1 MSGKANIRIAKNTI
15 ALYIRMAITMFISF
29 FTTRVTLEVL
39 GVEDYGLNNLVS
51 SVVALF
57 SFLNGSM
64 GTAVQRFYSVE
75 IGRGE
80 EDKLGRV
87 FGTALALHIIVAL
100 VTAAL
105 MEIFALFFLHKL
117 NIPQERMIAAQV
129 VFHISILSLILN
141 IISVPY
147 TALLRAREE
156 FSKIAVAD
164 VLQSAGRLV
173 VVYLLLQIDY
183 DHLITLGA
191 LNFVI
196 TILYFVFIV
205 YVARRYKEC
214 KHRICCDKGIVNEIA
229 KFVSMLLVT
238 VLASLFR
245 DKGIIIL
252 VNLFFGLTINAAY
265 AVAMQVMNI
274 VNTFVMNFKQ
284 SIVPQ
289 IMISYGKKDLVRM
302 NKLVN
307 TGTKITFLL
316 MLLITIPIIFEGE
329 YILELWL
336 KEPPLYAYELICL
349 VLININVSSFTYFMY
364 QGVHATGKIT
374 KQQTFMSLLYVL
386 NIVGIYIVFKLGYT
400 FYYGI
405 YVTIIISFM
414 QCITNLYYANK
425 TFEYSINKFLKTI
438 LPQCIIIMVITVI
451 IMHLLI
457 MNTSSSFL
465 RLIVST
471 ITSSVTVVIIGYF
484 ILLDKDEKK
493 SIANLI
499 KGFITHKKSNESKVY
514 Q

>member
-1 MSGKANIRIAKNTI
+1 MSVSKANNKIAKNTI

-29 FTTRVTLEVL
+29 FTTRITLEVL

-87 FGTALALHIIVAL
+87 FGSGLALHAIVAI
-100 VTAAL
+100 VTALL
-105 MEIFALFFLHKL
+105 MEIFAIFFLHEL
-117 NIPQERMIAAQV
+117 NIPQDRMLAAQV
-129 VFHISILSLILN
+129 VFQISIVSMVMN

-164 VLQSAGRLV
+164 VLQSAGRLAV
-173 VVYLLLQIDY
+173 VFLLLNIDY
-183 DHLITLGA
+183 DHLIALGA

-196 TILYFVFIV
+196 TILYFIFMV
-205 YVARRYKEC
+205 YVARRYNEC
-214 KHRICCDKGIVNEIA
+214 KHSICWDKDIVMKIA
-229 KFVSMLLVT
+229 KFISMLLVT

-252 VNLFFGLTINAAY
+252 VNLFFGLAINAAY
-265 AVAMQVMNI
+265 AVAMQVMHI
-274 VNTFVMNFKQ
+274 VSTFVMSFKQ
-284 SIVPQ
+284 SVIPQ
-289 IMISYGKKDLVRM
+289 IMISYGKKDFCRM
-302 NKLVN
+302 NRLID

-316 MLLITIPIIFEGE
+316 MLIITVPIIFEGE
-329 YILELWL
+329 YILGLWL
-336 KEPPLYAYELICL
+336 KEPPQYAYELVCL

-374 KQQTFMSLLYVL
+374 RQQIAMSTLYIL
-386 NIVGIYIVFKLGYT
+386 NIAGIYLVFKLGYS

-405 YVTIIISFM
+405 FVTIFISLL
-414 QCITNLYYANK
+414 QCITNLYFANR
-425 TFEYSINKFLKTI
+425 TFGYCIKGFLKSI
-438 LPQCIIIMVITVI
+438 LPQCIVTIAVTVVIMY
-451 IMHLLI
+451 LLTI
-457 MNTSSSFL
+457 NMESSFL
-465 RLIVST
+465 RLCVST
-471 ITSSVTVVIIGYF
+471 ITSTIIIVMSGYF
-484 ILLDKDEKK
+484 SMLDNDERRKFTGIIRNFTSRK
-493 SIANLI
+493 
-499 KGFITHKKSNESKVY
+499 
-514 Q
+514 

>member
-1 MSGKANIRIAKNTI
+1 MSKTNNKIAKNTI

-29 FTTRVTLEVL
+29 FTTRITLEVL

-75 IGRGE
+75 IGRNE
-80 EDKLGRV
+80 EEKLGRV
-87 FGTALALHIIVAL
+87 FGSGLALHGIVAI
-100 VTAAL
+100 VTAL
-105 MEIFALFFLHKL
+105 MMEIFAILFIHEL
-117 NIPQERMIAAQV
+117 NIPQERMFAAQV
-129 VFHISILSLILN
+129 VFQISILSLVLN

-164 VLQSAGRLV
+164 VLQSVGRLV

-196 TILYFVFIV
+196 TILYFVFMV

-214 KHRICCDKGIVNEIA
+214 RHRICWDKDVVTRIA

-252 VNLFFGLTINAAY
+252 VNMFFGLAVNAAY
-265 AVAMQVMNI
+265 AVAMQVMHI
-274 VNTFVMNFKQ
+274 VSTFVMNFKQ
-284 SIVPQ
+284 SVVPQ
-289 IMISYGKKDLVRM
+289 IMISYGKKDLARM
-302 NKLVN
+302 NRLVN

-316 MLLITIPIIFEGE
+316 MLMITIPIIFEGE
-329 YILELWL
+329 YILKLWL
-336 KEPPLYAYELICL
+336 KEPPQYSYELVCL

-364 QGVHATGKIT
+364 QGVHAAGKIT
-374 KQQTFMSLLYVL
+374 KQQIAMSTLYIL
-386 NIVGIYIVFKLGYT
+386 NIIGIYIVFKLGYS

-405 YVTIIISFM
+405 FVTIFISLL
-414 QCITNLYYANK
+414 QCITNLHFASK
-425 TFEYSINKFLKTI
+425 AFEYSIKQFLKSI
-438 LPQCIIIMVITVI
+438 LPQCIATIAVAITIMYIFTTNIDSSII
-451 IMHLLI
+451 
-457 MNTSSSFL
+457 
-465 RLIVST
+465 RLITST
-471 ITSSVTVVIIGYF
+471 IASTLAILAAGYF
-484 ILLDKDEKK
+484 ILLDKEEKK
-493 SIANLI
+493 KFTGIV
-499 KGFITHKKSNESKVY
+499 KGYISR

>member
-1 MSGKANIRIAKNTI
+1 MSKTNNKIAKNTI

-29 FTTRVTLEVL
+29 FTTRITLEVL

-75 IGRGE
+75 IGRDE
-80 EDKLGRV
+80 EEKLGRV
-87 FGTALALHIIVAL
+87 FGSGLALHGIVAI
-100 VTAAL
+100 VTAL
-105 MEIFALFFLHKL
+105 MMEIFAILFIHEL
-117 NIPQERMIAAQV
+117 NIPQERMFAAQV
-129 VFHISILSLILN
+129 VFQISILSLALN

-164 VLQSAGRLV
+164 VLQSVGRLV

-196 TILYFVFIV
+196 TILYFVFMV

-214 KHRICCDKGIVNEIA
+214 RHRICWDKDVVTRIA

-252 VNLFFGLTINAAY
+252 VNMFFGLAVNAAY
-265 AVAMQVMNI
+265 AVAMQVMHI
-274 VNTFVMNFKQ
+274 VSTFVMNFKQ
-284 SIVPQ
+284 SVVPQ
-289 IMISYGKKDLVRM
+289 IMISYGKKDLARM
-302 NKLVN
+302 NRLVN

-316 MLLITIPIIFEGE
+316 MLMITIPIIFEGE
-329 YILELWL
+329 YILKLWL
-336 KEPPLYAYELICL
+336 KEPPQYSYELVCL

-364 QGVHATGKIT
+364 QGVHAAGKIT
-374 KQQTFMSLLYVL
+374 KQQIAMSTLYIL
-386 NIVGIYIVFKLGYT
+386 NIIGIYIVFKLGYS

-405 YVTIIISFM
+405 FVTIFISLL
-414 QCITNLYYANK
+414 QCITNLHFASK
-425 TFEYSINKFLKTI
+425 AFEYSIKQFLKSI
-438 LPQCIIIMVITVI
+438 LPQCIATIAVAITIMYIFTTNIDSSII
-451 IMHLLI
+451 
-457 MNTSSSFL
+457 
-465 RLIVST
+465 RLITST
-471 ITSSVTVVIIGYF
+471 IASTLAILAAGYF
-484 ILLDKDEKK
+484 ILLDKEEKK
-493 SIANLI
+493 KFTGIV
-499 KGFITHKKSNESKVY
+499 KGYISR

>member
-1 MSGKANIRIAKNTI
+1 MSKTNNKIAKNTI

-29 FTTRVTLEVL
+29 FTTRITLEVL

-75 IGRGE
+75 IGRNE
-80 EDKLGRV
+80 EEKLGRV
-87 FGTALALHIIVAL
+87 FGSGLALHGIVAI
-100 VTAAL
+100 VTAL
-105 MEIFALFFLHKL
+105 MMEIFAILFIHEL
-117 NIPQERMIAAQV
+117 NIPQERMFAAQV
-129 VFHISILSLILN
+129 VFQISILSLVLN

-164 VLQSAGRLV
+164 VLQSVGRLV
-173 VVYLLLQIDY
+173 VVYLLLQINY

-196 TILYFVFIV
+196 TILYFVFMV

-214 KHRICCDKGIVNEIA
+214 RHRICWDKDVVTRIA

-252 VNLFFGLTINAAY
+252 VNMFFGLAVNAAY
-265 AVAMQVMNI
+265 AVAMQVMHI
-274 VNTFVMNFKQ
+274 VSTFVMNFKQ
-284 SIVPQ
+284 SVVPQ
-289 IMISYGKKDLVRM
+289 IMISYGKKDLARM
-302 NKLVN
+302 NRLVN

-316 MLLITIPIIFEGE
+316 MLMITIPIIFEGE
-329 YILELWL
+329 YILKLWL
-336 KEPPLYAYELICL
+336 KEPPQYSYELVCL

-364 QGVHATGKIT
+364 QGVHAAGKIT
-374 KQQTFMSLLYVL
+374 KQQIAMSTLYIL
-386 NIVGIYIVFKLGYT
+386 NIIGIYIVFKLGYS

-405 YVTIIISFM
+405 FVTIFISLL
-414 QCITNLYYANK
+414 QCITNLHFASK
-425 TFEYSINKFLKTI
+425 AFEYSIKQFLKSI
-438 LPQCIIIMVITVI
+438 LPQCIATIAVAITIMYIFTTNIDSSII
-451 IMHLLI
+451 
-457 MNTSSSFL
+457 
-465 RLIVST
+465 RLITST
-471 ITSSVTVVIIGYF
+471 IASTLAILAAGYF
-484 ILLDKDEKK
+484 ILLDKEEKK
-493 SIANLI
+493 KFTGIV
-499 KGFITHKKSNESKVY
+499 KGYISR